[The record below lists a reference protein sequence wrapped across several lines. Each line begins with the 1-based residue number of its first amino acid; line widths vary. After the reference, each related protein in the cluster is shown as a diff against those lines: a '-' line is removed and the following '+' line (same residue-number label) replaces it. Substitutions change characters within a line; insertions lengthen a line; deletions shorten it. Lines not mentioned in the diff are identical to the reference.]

1 MLSKEEIDQYLQL
14 LGEKVL
20 SKYGPEAKVKLVVAG
35 GAAIALN
42 YAFRESTMD
51 VDTYSRYASELEDSV
66 REVAEEVGIECD
78 WLSHNIMV
86 TQSCS
91 PKIENYASRYKLY
104 CGVLDVHTVD
114 ALTLICMKSV
124 SCRPDSH
131 DMEDIVN
138 LLDVNES
145 VTFKDIRERF
155 ISLYG
160 DWSQMKA
167 DAQMYL
173 CNRFKAMPPDMIDTI
188 AEYLPPSV
196 RSTLNGEALYEACQ
210 EVYRRML

>member
-196 RSTLNGEALYEACQ
+196 CSTLNGEALYEACQ

>member
-1 MLSKEEIDQYLQL
+1 M
-14 LGEKVL
+14 
-20 SKYGPEAKVKLVVAG
+20 
-35 GAAIALN
+35 
-42 YAFRESTMD
+42 
-51 VDTYSRYASELEDSV
+51 
-66 REVAEEVGIECD
+66 
-78 WLSHNIMV
+78 
-86 TQSCS
+86 
-91 PKIENYASRYKLY
+91 
-104 CGVLDVHTVD
+104 HTVD

>member
-20 SKYGPEAKVKLVVAG
+20 NKYGPEAKVKLVVAG

-114 ALTLICMKSV
+114 VLTLICMKSV

>member
-20 SKYGPEAKVKLVVAG
+20 TKYGPEANVKLVVAG

-42 YAFRESTMD
+42 YSFRESTMD
-51 VDTYSRYASELEDSV
+51 IDTYSRYSRELEESV

-78 WLSHNIMV
+78 WLSHNMMV

-91 PKIENYASRYKLY
+91 PKIEEYAERYKLY

-131 DMEDIVN
+131 DMSDIVN
-138 LLDVNES
+138 LLDVNFDI
-145 VTFKDIRERF
+145 TFSDIRGRF
-155 ISLYG
+155 ASLYG
-160 DWSQMKA
+160 DWSKMKA

-173 CNRFKAMPPDMIDTI
+173 CDRFKAMPPDMVDTMI
-188 AEYLPPSV
+188 EYLPPSV
-196 RSTLNGEALYEACQ
+196 RNTLEGEALYEACQ

>member
-196 RSTLNGEALYEACQ
+196 RSTLNEEALYEACQ

>member
-196 RSTLNGEALYEACQ
+196 CSTLNGEALYEACQ
-210 EVYRRML
+210 EVYRRIL